1 MLRFGLVL
9 GGILLIVCAAVW
21 HDALAAFLR
30 DPTAVLREIYWQRTK
45 GAREG
50 ADQVLLTYLAYAF
63 VSPGFTEVSIPEGT
77 MLDFRRLVYAP
88 MELVALGVWL
98 AFLSVGSVAG
108 LVQRETRW
116 IAGGLAAALAG
127 NLLFHLDFQFRG
139 SLYLYA
145 GRMHFLVFALAAGL
159 AAQVRGQPVGS
170 RIYVGVT
177 LGLAVLVGTTNL
189 GRAVWFVTAFDHVAP
204 DCAPRCGPL

>member
-1 MLRFGLVL
+1 MR
-9 GGILLIVCAAVW
+9 AE
-21 HDALAAFLR
+21 R
-30 DPTAVLREIYWQRTK
+30 QRLE
-45 GAREG
+45 R
-50 ADQVLLTYLAYAF
+50 AF
-63 VSPGFTEVSIPEGT
+63 VRIADVDDVIP
-77 MLDFRRLVYAP
+77 
-88 MELVALGVWL
+88 LGR
-98 AFLSVGSVAG
+98 GHR
-108 LVQRETRW
+108 QRQR
-116 IAGGLAAALAG
+116 
-127 NLLFHLDFQFRG
+127 DFQFRG

-145 GRMHFLVFALAAGL
+145 GHMHFLVFALAAGL